1 MSRNTLIQDYN
12 RKHTFPT
19 AVSEDSLKQVITDFF
34 LWKPLAI
41 TSTRKTSTYHSR
53 SRTCTFPIA
62 NVSKSASSISIKF
75 TIPRVS
81 GKEALLRNKKD
92 KHEAPRTAE
101 LKFKLW
107 LESDPEWRAEK
118 RKGEKEWHELYAL
131 VASHAGVTS
140 VRGRVWLHTQHFSEQ
155 SQRSHQYFL
164 WKPLAIAPTRNT
176 FMQHSLS
183 RTRTSPTAVF
193 QEGHWAQLP
202 NKITVP
208 KLPWPRQQP
217 LLRRRY

>member
-12 RKHTFPT
+12 RKHTLPT
-19 AVSEDSLKQVITDFF
+19 AVSDDIKQVISDFF

-41 TSTRKTSTYHSR
+41 TSTRNTSMHHCHSR
-53 SRTCTFPIA
+53 TRTFPTTNI
-62 NVSKSASSISIKF
+62 SKSASSIPIKF
-75 TIPRVS
+75 TIPRLPV
-81 GKEALLRNKKD
+81 KEALLRIKKD

-107 LESDPEWRAEK
+107 LESDPEYWRAEK
-118 RKGEKEWHELYAL
+118 RKGEKEWHQLYTL

-140 VRGRVWLHTQHFSEQ
+140 VRGRGWLHTQHFSEQ

-164 WKPLAIAPTRNT
+164 WKPLAIAPTQNT

-202 NKITVP
+202 KKITVP
-208 KLPWPRQQP
+208 KLPYPR
-217 LLRRRY
+217 